1 MGEEDGIIVKQ
12 DGDDVHLSD
21 EDTDAE
27 YVIQLGESEEEEV
40 TETMGDHLG
49 EDETE
54 EEVVYEIEIGEEEA
68 HEEDVEDVVAN
79 ALHDIDDVKIEKIKV
94 KGKDYGR

>member
-1 MGEEDGIIVKQ
+1 MSFKSFHVSFTMKVDADGNI
-12 DGDDVHLSD
+12 LSL
-21 EDTDAE
+21 
-27 YVIQLGESEEEEV
+27 V
-40 TETMGDHLG
+40 
-49 EDETE
+49 
-54 EEVVYEIEIGEEEA
+54 EEA

>member
-1 MGEEDGIIVKQ
+1 MKVDEDGNI
-12 DGDDVHLSD
+12 LSL
-21 EDTDAE
+21 
-27 YVIQLGESEEEEV
+27 V
-40 TETMGDHLG
+40 
-49 EDETE
+49 
-54 EEVVYEIEIGEEEA
+54 EEA